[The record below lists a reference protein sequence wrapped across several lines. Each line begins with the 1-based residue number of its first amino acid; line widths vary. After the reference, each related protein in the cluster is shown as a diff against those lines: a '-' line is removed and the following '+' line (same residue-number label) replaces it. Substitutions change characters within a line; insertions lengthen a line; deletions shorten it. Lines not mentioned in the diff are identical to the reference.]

1 MMDFI
6 RKLMLLPRLL
16 KILKLIDQ
24 KKLKGLNDILERVY
38 PGIKDEIERLV
49 EHADIHAMSKTLD
62 YIKAHGG
69 YDKIAE
75 YYNNADQKGQDEML
89 SAFNEAFRPGAPFE
103 DAVLTLDSLAKVK
116 DMGLYPQLFGDVKD
130 SIVMTSIKL
139 GYRTVDDWRTF
150 VRRQHEANKDVVLG
164 VLNEIHEDGN
174 SNNKGGYELP
184 MELLS
189 ALYTY
194 DNVIFKHI
202 DTEYEFV
209 GIIIREQ
216 HEHKLVECQG
226 KKVLMYHII
235 ERLSRLLPEDKRK
248 DWREEIAKEC
258 GYDATTIGKK
268 FNDTT
273 NMKPENL
280 KLFNELDRLFSK
292 YDTTT

>member
-1 MMDFI
+1 
-6 RKLMLLPRLL
+6 MLLPRLL

-130 SIVMTSIKL
+130 SIVMTSINL